1 MTEKARDKKQT
12 LQVVREYAEV
22 LIIALALALF
32 IRTFIIQAFKIP
44 SGSMIP
50 TLEIGDHILVSKFS
64 YGVRIPFTD
73 ICFLDFRK
81 PEREEI
87 IVFREPRQGKKDYIK
102 RVIGLPGDRVEL
114 KDKVLYINGQIR
126 EDSHAYFAGNRF
138 RPEID
143 NYGPVTVPEGHYF
156 MMGDNRDNSS
166 DSRVWGFVPF
176 ENIRGKALII
186 YISWVIHDAWN
197 IDVKWNRIGKVIH

>member
-1 MTEKARDKKQT
+1 MTEKVRENKQT

-114 KDKVLYINGQIR
+114 KNKILTINGQIQ

-186 YISWVIHDAWN
+186 YASFKINSLRD
-197 IDVKWNRIGKVIH
+197 IDFEWRRTGKVIR

>member
-1 MTEKARDKKQT
+1 MTEKVREKKLT

-64 YGVRIPFTD
+64 YGVKIPFTD
-73 ICFLDFRK
+73 ICFLDFHK
-81 PEREEI
+81 PEREDV
-87 IVFREPRQGKKDYIK
+87 IVFREPKQGKKDFIK
-102 RVIGLPGDRVEL
+102 RVIGLPGDHVEVRQKKL
-114 KDKVLYINGQIR
+114 FINGQFQ
-126 EDSHAYFAGNRF
+126 EDRHAYFAGNRF
-138 RPEID
+138 RSKTD

-186 YISWVIHDAWN
+186 YISWVINDFWD
-197 IDVKWNRIGKVIH
+197 IDCKWKRIGKVIR

>member
-1 MTEKARDKKQT
+1 MTEKTQEKKFT
-12 LQVVREYAEV
+12 LQVVREYTEV

-50 TLEIGDHILVSKFS
+50 TLAIGDHILVSKFS
-64 YGVRIPFTD
+64 YGVKIPFTD
-73 ICFLDFRK
+73 ICFLDFHK
-81 PEREEI
+81 PEREDV
-87 IVFREPRQGKKDYIK
+87 IVFREPKQGKKDFIK
-102 RVIGLPGDRVEL
+102 RVMGLTGDRIEV
-114 KDKVLYINGQIR
+114 KNKKLYINGQIY
-126 EDSHAYFAGNRF
+126 EDRHAYFAGNRF
-138 RPEID
+138 RSGID
-143 NYGPVTVPEGHYF
+143 NFGPVTVPEGHYF

-186 YISWVIHDAWN
+186 YISWVISDSWN
-197 IDVKWNRIGKVIH
+197 IDVKWNRIGKVIR